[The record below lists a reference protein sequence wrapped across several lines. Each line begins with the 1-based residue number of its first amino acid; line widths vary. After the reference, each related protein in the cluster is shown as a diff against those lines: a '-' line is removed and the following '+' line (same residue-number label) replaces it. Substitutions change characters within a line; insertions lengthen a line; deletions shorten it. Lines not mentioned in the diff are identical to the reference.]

1 MQVFMSIL
9 NNVTLLTLQMNTP
22 NNWPEAFQDWR
33 ALQLACCTVFEMECL
48 LDSVCSCLK
57 FSLEQVQII

>member
-9 NNVTLLTLQMNTP
+9 NNVTLFMNTP
-22 NNWPEAFQDWR
+22 NKCPEAFQDWR

-48 LDSVCSCLK
+48 LDSDCSCLK
-57 FSLEQVQII
+57 FSLEKVQII